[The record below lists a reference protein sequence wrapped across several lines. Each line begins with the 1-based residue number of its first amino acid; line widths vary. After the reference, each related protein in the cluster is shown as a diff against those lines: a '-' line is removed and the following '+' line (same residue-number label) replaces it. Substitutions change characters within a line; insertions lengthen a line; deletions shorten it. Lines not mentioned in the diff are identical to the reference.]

1 MKKSNFDTLLQ
12 NNCFKKNCHDIQTP
26 YKQKIIFSDVFSAF
40 SREKRKELLKRN
52 PEMKP
57 IQVMNQI
64 EYLWQNLPYEEKQK
78 YNPIEKPL
86 SNSLTEKKDDL
97 KESLLESPNR

>member
-1 MKKSNFDTLLQ
+1 
-12 NNCFKKNCHDIQTP
+12 
-26 YKQKIIFSDVFSAF
+26 
-40 SREKRKELLKRN
+40 
-52 PEMKP
+52 MKP

-86 SNSLTEKKDDL
+86 SNSSTEKKDDL
-97 KESLLESPNR
+97 KESLLESPNG